1 MIIHTFRGC
10 TKTLLVINTILS
22 LIFICFAIIA
32 GYVFITDETMPPVM
46 RIIFLIVT
54 PLFVFIPGILVLFN
68 GLFNFLKKIQ
78 VYEDKLI
85 LYSPF
90 KKPREL
96 PVEELSVWGCDA
108 YLGWSTVLFI
118 CMADKNTLLSYLHT
132 HRNRCEKIF
141 GKDTVSRLMK
151 TEDGMLTLAV
161 GTYLRKQFF
170 TPKDVF
176 VLECCT
182 PRRLKQMVQ
191 AVKKDAIVTGPILL
205 KTKDDW
211 DGWGRYATYDP
222 RD

>member
-1 MIIHTFRGC
+1 
-10 TKTLLVINTILS
+10 
-22 LIFICFAIIA
+22 
-32 GYVFITDETMPPVM
+32 
-46 RIIFLIVT
+46 
-54 PLFVFIPGILVLFN
+54 
-68 GLFNFLKKIQ
+68 
-78 VYEDKLI
+78 
-85 LYSPF
+85 
-90 KKPREL
+90 
-96 PVEELSVWGCDA
+96 
-108 YLGWSTVLFI
+108 
-118 CMADKNTLLSYLHT
+118 
-132 HRNRCEKIF
+132 
-141 GKDTVSRLMK
+141 
-151 TEDGMLTLAV
+151 MLTLAV